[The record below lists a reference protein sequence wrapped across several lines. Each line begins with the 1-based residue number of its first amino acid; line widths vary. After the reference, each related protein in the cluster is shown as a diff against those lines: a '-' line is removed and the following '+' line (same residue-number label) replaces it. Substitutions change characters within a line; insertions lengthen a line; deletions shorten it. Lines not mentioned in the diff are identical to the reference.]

1 MVNYS
6 KKKNMKTKKKR
17 TREELVIDTFRF
29 MIKHG
34 DAVKHT
40 VTIYTSTGGVME
52 KTFYKVLPEKRR
64 K

>member
-1 MVNYS
+1 
-6 KKKNMKTKKKR
+6 MKTNEKR
-17 TREELVIDTFRF
+17 TREELVVDTFRF

-40 VTIYTSTGGVME
+40 VNIYLSTGGVME
-52 KTFYKVLPEKRR
+52 KTFYKVLPNQRR

>member
-1 MVNYS
+1 
-6 KKKNMKTKKKR
+6 MKTKNKR
-17 TREELVIDTFRF
+17 TREELVVDTFRF

-40 VTIYTSTGGVME
+40 VNIYLSTGGVME
-52 KTFYKVLPEKRR
+52 KTFYKVLPNERR